1 MKEVLKNTLNLG
13 LSHDLDTFDMDDTKS
28 DMKCISVAGFGG
40 LSERGDSGWF
50 LGHKFT
56 HALPSNMSYIWLLFL
71 KE

>member
-40 LSERGDSGWF
+40 LSERGDSR
-50 LGHKFT
+50 
-56 HALPSNMSYIWLLFL
+56 
-71 KE
+71 